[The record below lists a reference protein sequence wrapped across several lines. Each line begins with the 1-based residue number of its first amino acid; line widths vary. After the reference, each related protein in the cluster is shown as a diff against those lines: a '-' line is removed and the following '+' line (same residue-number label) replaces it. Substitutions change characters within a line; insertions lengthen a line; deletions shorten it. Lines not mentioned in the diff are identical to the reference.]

1 MKTNLTVKLTA
12 RLFAEEKCFGPGVA
26 QLLTLVDQ
34 FHSLRSAAA
43 HMDMAYSKAWK
54 IVKAA
59 EEGFGCKLLRS
70 SAGGRGGGGAVLTE
84 EGHQILAAYEA
95 YCARL
100 DDYGQTLFQELFGF
114 CASGEAS
121 VESSV
126 PPAAD
131 GAEI

>member
-70 SAGGRGGGGAVLTE
+70 SAGGRGGGWGLVALVGGGGLGM
-84 EGHQILAAYEA
+84 EGEKRAGGGGGRNKKKKKKIEKKKKKKE
-95 YCARL
+95 RKKKKKK
-100 DDYGQTLFQELFGF
+100 
-114 CASGEAS
+114 
-121 VESSV
+121 
-126 PPAAD
+126 
-131 GAEI
+131 